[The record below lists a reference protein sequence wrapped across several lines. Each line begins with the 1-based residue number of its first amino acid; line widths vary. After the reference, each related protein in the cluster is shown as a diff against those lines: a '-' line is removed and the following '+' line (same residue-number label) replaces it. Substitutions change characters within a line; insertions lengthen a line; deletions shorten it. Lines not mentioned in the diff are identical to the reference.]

1 MTADDKAGITH
12 RHGISS
18 PGQGNSTISEQDGRT
33 SPGLA
38 YAACRAG
45 NFGLVK
51 TDDSLAA
58 CQRRPCIS
66 KKNGNLQI
74 FGIFQIQVSRPVE
87 ADISESGDAQCFSLV
102 PGCLKRSL

>member
-1 MTADDKAGITH
+1 MSD
-12 RHGISS
+12 
-18 PGQGNSTISEQDGRT
+18 PGQGNSTINKEDGRT

-58 CQRRPCIS
+58 CQRRPGIS
-66 KKNGNLQI
+66 KKNG
-74 FGIFQIQVSRPVE
+74 
-87 ADISESGDAQCFSLV
+87 
-102 PGCLKRSL
+102 